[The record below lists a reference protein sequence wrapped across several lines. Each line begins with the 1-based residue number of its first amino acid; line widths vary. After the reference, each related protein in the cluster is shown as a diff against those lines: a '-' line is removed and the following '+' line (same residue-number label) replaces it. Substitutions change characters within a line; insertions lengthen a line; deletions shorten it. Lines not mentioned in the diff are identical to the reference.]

1 MVRKHKQGFPD
12 YAFQFI
18 PFVLGTRRCLT
29 LIPFECMY
37 DKELILKCN
46 DLIAQYEE
54 HLSDIVTELRK
65 NVLSLNSNEAKF
77 RCSENQIKDITLSG
91 IEDLKEI
98 IGMMEVNNNSEENR
112 GLSNVYRETQTKL
125 NKYSKDK
132 PYGA

>member
-1 MVRKHKQGFPD
+1 
-12 YAFQFI
+12 
-18 PFVLGTRRCLT
+18 
-29 LIPFECMY
+29 MY